1 MAPSQP
7 WSVGGTLAMIFTVL
21 PEEVPLA
28 VVSLTV
34 TVFVVSSLP
43 PMLQAVVPIASSE
56 AATIQMM
63 SRLRD
68 ITYLLLSC
76 F

>member
-1 MAPSQP
+1 
-7 WSVGGTLAMIFTVL
+7 MIFTFF
-21 PEEVPLA
+21 PEDVPLVV

-34 TVFVVSSLP
+34 TVFVASSSP
-43 PMLQAVVPIASSE
+43 PMLQALVPIASNE

-68 ITYLLLSC
+68 ITYLLSSC
-76 F
+76 VF

>member
-7 WSVGGTLAMIFTVL
+7 WSVGGTLAMIFTVF
-21 PEEVPLA
+21 PEDVPLA

-34 TVFVVSSLP
+34 TVVVSSSP

-56 AATIQMM
+56 AATTQMM

-68 ITYLLLSC
+68 ITYLLSSC